1 MRNLILFLA
10 VITGAFFLNACQGI
24 NQNKPETQ
32 VDVTSQKVLVLSIDG
47 GGIKGIIPTSFL
59 VKVEEAFKSDS
70 LQIYQLFDVIGGTST
85 GGILSVGLTSPTSN
99 GNKARTAEEILAVY
113 QNDCGKIFYPNGQ
126 ASGPGFYADEKDLI
140 GHGEHGVEPF
150 LKSLVGATQT
160 LADAANNLAHKRVKQ
175 VFTTSYV
182 VNSSGATIADPKMG
196 VDFGPYLFNWQDA
209 LDSTSHNY
217 YLWEAARATSAAPTY
232 FPLANIGGG
241 KNGRSSAAE
250 KWAID
255 GGVMSNDPAVW
266 AITESLRTGIAQNI
280 DEIIV
285 VSLGCGL
292 DRFNGGLGV
301 TNEAVNHQ
309 PYGQKYGFWGDL
321 DWGTDKMKN
330 LKGEKTPR
338 SVITET
344 ALYANQFVPATQLE
358 TLANTTELKYY
369 RVQLDL
375 PSSLTDMSACG
386 NVDSLIAFAN
396 RSFDTGEGKVMLD
409 TIVNV
414 LRRNQ

>member
-1 MRNLILFLA
+1 MKNLILPL
-10 VITGAFFLNACQGI
+10 VFFTAAIFFYSCQGV
-24 NQNKPETQ
+24 NQNQSETLVQ
-32 VDVTSQKVLVLSIDG
+32 TTKQKVLVLAIDG
-47 GGIKGIIPTSFL
+47 GGIKGIIPASFL

-70 LQIYQLFDVIGGTST
+70 LQTYQLFDVIGGTST
-85 GGILSVGLTSPTSN
+85 GGILSVGLTTPTLK
-99 GNKARTAEEILAVY
+99 GNQARTAEEILAIY
-113 QNDCGKIFYPNGQ
+113 QNDCGKIFYANGQ
-126 ASGPGFYADEKDLI
+126 PSGPSFYADEKDLV

-150 LKSLVGATQT
+150 LKALVGSTQT
-160 LADAANNLAHKRVKQ
+160 LAFAANNLADKRVKQ

-182 VNSSGATIADPKMG
+182 VNSTGATIADPHMG

-209 LDSTSHNY
+209 LDSTKHNY

-232 FPLANIGGG
+232 FPLANVGGG
-241 KNGRSSAAE
+241 KNGRSGAAE

-266 AITESLRTGIAQNI
+266 AITESLRTGIAESI
-280 DEIIV
+280 DDIILI
-285 VSLGCGL
+285 SLGCGL
-292 DRFNGGLGV
+292 DRYNGGLGV

-309 PYGQKYGFWGDL
+309 PYGQKYGFWGTL

-330 LKGEKTPR
+330 LKGESTPR

-358 TLANTTELKYY
+358 TLAKTTGLQYY

-375 PSSLTDMSACG
+375 PSNLTDMSDCN
-386 NVDSLIAFAN
+386 NVDSLVAFAN
-396 RSFDTGEGKVMLD
+396 RNFDHGKGKVMLD

-414 LRRNQ
+414 LKRNQ